1 MVGNARGTLVRT
13 EAAVGAENTSNPT
26 LDELKVKTLVFIGP
40 KKKKKKKSPGNG
52 STNPKDSG
60 PWSRWQNVRRS

>member
-40 KKKKKKKSPGNG
+40 KKKKKKRAQVMAVLTLKTQDRGLVG
-52 STNPKDSG
+52 
-60 PWSRWQNVRRS
+60 RM

>member
-1 MVGNARGTLVRT
+1 MRT

-40 KKKKKKKSPGNG
+40 KKKKKKKEP
-52 STNPKDSG
+52 
-60 PWSRWQNVRRS
+60 R